1 MTEQFDEGVM
11 EVREAAG
18 ANLTVEQRPVKTI
31 VVDSVVG
38 FVTVGGLPRITLGE
52 VTYKA
57 PNELPRY
64 LPVVTLAVP
73 ADALRFLAAQ
83 LNQIANE
90 VDGNAGGIEDDEP
103 TA

>member
-1 MTEQFDEGVM
+1 MTQQFNEAGL
-11 EVREAAG
+11 EVREG
-18 ANLTVEQRPVKTI
+18 SPGDLTVEQRHVDTM

-64 LPVVTLAVP
+64 VPVVTLAVTQE
-73 ADALRFLAAQ
+73 ALRFLAVQFNHIAQ
-83 LNQIANE
+83 QM
-90 VDGNAGGIEDDEP
+90 DGATGDVADDQP
-103 TA
+103 AA